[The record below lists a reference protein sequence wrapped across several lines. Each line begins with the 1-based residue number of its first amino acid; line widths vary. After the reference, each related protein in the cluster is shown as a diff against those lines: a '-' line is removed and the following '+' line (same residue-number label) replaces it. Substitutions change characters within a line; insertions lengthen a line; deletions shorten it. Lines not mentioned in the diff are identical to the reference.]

1 MPIHLQKREGEN
13 MNAFIYR
20 FNKKV
25 QHSGLMKESK
35 KRRFRVR
42 AENRG
47 KRRKA
52 TLYRLEKQTTIA
64 RQRKLGNR

>member
-25 QHSGLMKESK
+25 QHSGLMKEAR
-35 KRRFRVR
+35 KRRFRAR

-47 KRRKA
+47 KRRSA
-52 TLYRLEKQTTIA
+52 TLYRLEKQATIA
-64 RQRKLGNR
+64 RQRKLGSR